1 MAINIKGPYGK
12 KICRHL
18 SDLKSYFSDQSA
30 VKKLLKKSDPV
41 LYEVYEHEV
50 PHTDE
55 HLTFATTI
63 LYPGKV
69 GKEFYFTKGHFHF
82 NPDGA
87 ETTIGIEGSGVV
99 LIQDRKGKCKSEPI
113 KPFGITYS
121 PAGWAHRVINN
132 SSKKLV
138 FLSICRADV
147 GHDYESITK
156 KGFAKKI
163 KAKS

>member
-1 MAINIKGPYGK
+1 MAINLKGPYGK
-12 KICRHL
+12 KTYRRL
-18 SDLKSYFSDQSA
+18 SDLRFYFSDQKA
-30 VKKLLKKSDPV
+30 VNNLLKKSDPI
-41 LYEVYEHEV
+41 LYEVYENKV
-50 PHTDE
+50 PHEGE

-87 ETTIGIEGSGVV
+87 ETTIGIEGSGIV

-113 KPFGITYS
+113 KPFVITYS
-121 PAGWAHRVINN
+121 PPGWAHRVINN

-138 FLSICRADV
+138 FLSICKADV

-156 KGFAKKI
+156 KGFAEKI
-163 KAKS
+163 KDKK